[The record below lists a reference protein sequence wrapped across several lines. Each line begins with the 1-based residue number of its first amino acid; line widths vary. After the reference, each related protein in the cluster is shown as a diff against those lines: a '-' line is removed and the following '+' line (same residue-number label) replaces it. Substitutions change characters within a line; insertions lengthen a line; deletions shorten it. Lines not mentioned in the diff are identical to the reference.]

1 MKNLARFWGDDRGVS
16 AMEYALIAALIAV
29 AIIIAVS
36 FVGNE
41 ASSTY
46 SNVASIL
53 HSATRGS

>member
-1 MKNLARFWGDDRGVS
+1 MKNLARFLRDDLGVS
-16 AMEYALIAALIAV
+16 AIEYALIAALIAV

-46 SNVASIL
+46 SNVASVL
-53 HSATRGS
+53 HSATGGS